1 VRLAADGLAVAILYV
16 ANCGEADAWTAPDA
30 PRPAPYPDQLRL
42 VTRSRNGNPRG
53 LDRANHWA
61 GQSAALATTDPA
73 GEIVA
78 RMWRDAQT
86 LADHGKGNG

>member
-1 VRLAADGLAVAILYV
+1 
-16 ANCGEADAWTAPDA
+16 
-30 PRPAPYPDQLRL
+30 
-42 VTRSRNGNPRG
+42 

-73 GEIVA
+73 GEMVA

>member
-1 VRLAADGLAVAILYV
+1 
-16 ANCGEADAWTAPDA
+16 
-30 PRPAPYPDQLRL
+30 LRL
-42 VTRSRNGNPRG
+42 VTGSRNGNPRG